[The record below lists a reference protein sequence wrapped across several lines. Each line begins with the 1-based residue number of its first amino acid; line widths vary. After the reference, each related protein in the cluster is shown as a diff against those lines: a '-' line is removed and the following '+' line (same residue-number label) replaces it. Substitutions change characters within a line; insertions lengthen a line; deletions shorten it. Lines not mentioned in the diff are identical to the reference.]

1 MRSGT
6 SILGAL
12 IETIWAK
19 SPKDEAKK
27 KGEGLTNQV
36 KQLSMHW
43 GSDTSNKMRVGRQWA
58 GRLRSWSAWMIV
70 RHTALRL
77 VDERIKKRA
86 EGNDVVEGD
95 KLDDDDGGGGRRQW
109 ETRNI
114 DG

>member
-1 MRSGT
+1 
-6 SILGAL
+6 
-12 IETIWAK
+12 
-19 SPKDEAKK
+19 
-27 KGEGLTNQV
+27 
-36 KQLSMHW
+36 
-43 GSDTSNKMRVGRQWA
+43 
-58 GRLRSWSAWMIV
+58 MIV